1 MEQKRVGRPRTID
14 PAEVSLIAV
23 RLFDSRGY
31 DAVSVSEVAQAAGVS
46 RRHLFS
52 LFPSKASLV
61 WGGLDEAG
69 QRFRAALA
77 ASSEFVGAE
86 EAVRAAYLSAVD
98 FRQDEIELTRR
109 RLHVIDAHPAL
120 ASEGATSLAQLTD
133 VVADFIAMRENR
145 DSDDLRVRVVATTI
159 AAAARAALTWWAI
172 HSDEE
177 PKDVVS
183 RALDLVMTPTPP
195 PDSGIPPRTQ

>member
-1 MEQKRVGRPRTID
+1 MQHKRVGRPRTID

-46 RRHLFS
+46 RRYLFS
-52 LFPSKASLV
+52 LFPTKASLV
-61 WGGLDEAG
+61 WGGLDETG
-69 QRFRAALA
+69 QRFRGALA
-77 ASSEFVGAE
+77 ASSGSVSTE

-109 RLHVIDAHPAL
+109 RLLVIDSHPAL

-133 VVADFIAMRENR
+133 VVGEFIAVRENR
-145 DSDDLRVRVVATTI
+145 DPDELRVRVIATTI

-172 HSDEE
+172 HSDEQ
-177 PKDVVS
+177 PKEVVS
-183 RALDLVMTPTPP
+183 RALDLVMTPT
-195 PDSGIPPRTQ
+195 RTTR